1 MSRAHRVL
9 VTGSRNWE
17 EHTVIW
23 DKLDFEANRAWQSGL
38 RVIVVHGACPSGAD
52 KQADDWVRERTH
64 AGWPVEA
71 EPHPAAWS
79 TLGAR
84 AGPTRNR
91 YMVSRGADVV
101 LAFILDESAGA
112 SGCLKEARKAGL
124 LVDVTTR
131 VSGALTAS

>member
-9 VTGSRNWE
+9 VTGSRNWGD
-17 EHTVIW
+17 HVIVYE
-23 DKLDFEANRAWQSGL
+23 KLALEAKRARDSGL
-38 RVIVVHGACPSGAD
+38 AMVVVHGACPSGAD
-52 KQADDWVRERTH
+52 KMADDWVREWS
-64 AGWPVEA
+64 GYNWPITS

-79 TLGAR
+79 TLGAS

-101 LAFILDESAGA
+101 LAFILDESRGA